1 MSNTK
6 DLARIVAD
14 RYDLSLVES
23 ENFIIEMFELVRT
36 TLTTEDTIKIKGL
49 GTFKVQT
56 VRERASVNVNTGE
69 KVIIDSHDRI
79 TFTPDNAIRDA
90 VNRPFAHFTTVP
102 LNDGVEFDDP
112 EKEEAQEEKEYQ
124 NPQSMLSEE
133 SVSVSYPVYDPEVE
147 LAKLPDAIPE
157 TPPSVANEVITPVAA
172 DNILQMEKPDDE
184 KLLLKRVSEKTEYAS
199 DAVSE
204 DTPAF
209 MNNSFPEEPIPATTS
224 SEPLTLL
231 PHQKEAT
238 DDGVDIRE
246 TINAVEVRKPSET
259 GEIIE
264 LGKTEE
270 SKETNVS
277 DSLLTEEKKK
287 EEIKEESLDRDDDHE
302 RNDAEGN
309 DAEGNDA
316 ECNDAEGNDA
326 EGDAEGGM
334 STLMTTLLLLFV
346 LVVGI
351 VIGRV
356 TSEISF
362 DDVKEMVL
370 GSGEEKERVD
380 GEEEK
385 ENDVAG
391 ELKHPSSSMEKANA
405 YNSEKS
411 EKSEESEKTSAPSE
425 ERVLLEDTPPTKPS
439 AGSVSPS
446 TTRVEKKE
454 QSSKPTEKKIEE
466 KAQPSSSV
474 GEWPMDKYD
483 SDMRIRTG
491 AYYITGVKEVVTVR
505 SGQTLK
511 SLSKYYLGEG
521 MECYIEALNGVKEV
535 KVGQK
540 IKIPSLKLKKKKK

>member
-1 MSNTK
+1 MSNMK

-14 RYDLSLVES
+14 RYDLSLSDS
-23 ENFIIEMFELVRT
+23 ENFITEMFELVRT
-36 TLTTEDTIKIKGL
+36 TLNTEDTIKIKGL

-112 EKEEAQEEKEYQ
+112 DKEEAQEEKEYQ

-157 TPPSVANEVITPVAA
+157 TPSVSNEVITPVAA

-231 PHQKEAT
+231 PHRQEAT
-238 DDGVDIRE
+238 DDVVDIRE
-246 TINAVEVRKPSET
+246 TIKAVEVREPSET
-259 GEIIE
+259 GEVIE
-264 LGKTEE
+264 LGKIEE
-270 SKETNVS
+270 IKETNVS

-302 RNDAEGN
+302 RNVAERNVAEG
-309 DAEGNDA
+309 
-316 ECNDAEGNDA
+316 NDAEGNDA

-370 GSGEEKERVD
+370 GSGEEKERVE
-380 GEEEK
+380 GEDEK

-391 ELKHPSSSMEKANA
+391 ELKHPSSSKEKANA
-405 YNSEKS
+405 YNPEKS

-446 TTRVEKKE
+446 TTGVEKKE

>member
-36 TLTTEDTIKIKGL
+36 TLNTEDTIKIKGL

-112 EKEEAQEEKEYQ
+112 DKEEAQEEKEYQ

-133 SVSVSYPVYDPEVE
+133 SVSVSYSVYDPEVE

-231 PHQKEAT
+231 PHRKEAT
-238 DDGVDIRE
+238 DDVVDIRE
-246 TINAVEVRKPSET
+246 TIKAVEVREPSET
-259 GEIIE
+259 GEVIE

-302 RNDAEGN
+302 LNDAEGN
-309 DAEGNDA
+309 DAEGD
-316 ECNDAEGNDA
+316 DAEGNDA
-326 EGDAEGGM
+326 EGDDAEGGM

-391 ELKHPSSSMEKANA
+391 KLKHPSSSKEKANA

-411 EKSEESEKTSAPSE
+411 EKSEKTSAPSE

-446 TTRVEKKE
+446 TTGVEKKE

-466 KAQPSSSV
+466 KAQQSSSV

-511 SLSKYYLGEG
+511 SLTKYYLGEG

>member
-36 TLTTEDTIKIKGL
+36 TLNTEDTIKIKGL

-112 EKEEAQEEKEYQ
+112 DKEEAQEEKEYQ

-157 TPPSVANEVITPVAA
+157 TPSVANEVITPVAA

-231 PHQKEAT
+231 PHRKEAT
-238 DDGVDIRE
+238 DDVVDIRE
-246 TINAVEVRKPSET
+246 TIKAVEVREPSET
-259 GEIIE
+259 GEVIE
-264 LGKTEE
+264 LRKTEE
-270 SKETNVS
+270 SKETNIS

-287 EEIKEESLDRDDDHE
+287 EEIKEESLDRNDDHEGNVAERNDSERNDAE

-309 DAEGNDA
+309 DT
-316 ECNDAEGNDA
+316 

-385 ENDVAG
+385 ENDVAV
-391 ELKHPSSSMEKANA
+391 ELKHPSSSKEKATA
-405 YNSEKS
+405 YNPEKS

-446 TTRVEKKE
+446 TTGVEKKE

-466 KAQPSSSV
+466 KAQQSSSV

>member
-112 EKEEAQEEKEYQ
+112 DKEEAQEEKEYQ

-157 TPPSVANEVITPVAA
+157 TPSVSNEVITPVAA

-391 ELKHPSSSMEKANA
+391 ELKHPSSSKEKANA

-491 AYYITGVKEVVTVR
+491 AYYITGVKEVVTVL

-535 KVGQK
+535 KAGQK